1 LGVLVLLPP
10 SEGKAAPRRGV
21 PLRPETWP
29 AGLAEPRSRVVDALE
44 RLCLGDLDV
53 AMATL
58 GVGPTQA
65 DDVRHNARL
74 RELPTAPAERIYT
87 GVLYDALGLDSLDA
101 TAHRRALARLAI
113 VSSVYGLVRPGERIA
128 PYRLG
133 GGVTLP
139 ALGGVAAHWR
149 RVLDPAVRDL
159 AGRGL
164 VVDLRSSTYAA
175 FWRPAPDLAPRVV
188 AVRVL
193 HEVDGRRQIVSHFN
207 KATKGRLVRSLLE
220 DGRDA
225 STPRAFAALLT
236 DLGWRVELGTATKGG
251 TPLDV
256 IVSALGPTALPELR
270 VEHLPRPGRLGVVE
284 PQ

>member
-1 LGVLVLLPP
+1 LRVLILLPP
-10 SEGKAAPRRGV
+10 SEGKAAPRRGA
-21 PLRPETWP
+21 PLRPESWP
-29 AGLAEPRSRVVDALE
+29 AALAEPRDRVVDALE

-53 AMATL
+53 AMTTL

-65 DDVRHNARL
+65 DDVRRNARL
-74 RELPTAPAERIYT
+74 RELPTAPAERIYA
-87 GVLYDALGLDSLDA
+87 GVLYDALGLDSLA
-101 TAHRRALARLAI
+101 AAAHRRALARLAI

-139 ALGGVAAHWR
+139 GLGGVAAHWR
-149 RVLDPAVRDL
+149 GALDPIVREL

-175 FWRPAPDLAPRVV
+175 FWRPAPDLASRV
-188 AVRVL
+188 ATVRVL

-207 KATKGRLVRSLLE
+207 KATKGRLVRAILE

-225 STPRAFAALLT
+225 RTPSAFAGLLS
-236 DLGWRVELGTATKGG
+236 DLGWRVELGPASRAG

-256 IVSALGPTALPELR
+256 VVSEL
-270 VEHLPRPGRLGVVE
+270 
-284 PQ
+284 